1 MKRPP
6 RSSRRC
12 PPRGLLLR
20 TGEAVKLTAPTL
32 LPSLPLEGALAADRR
47 SRGLLAPTLLPS
59 LPPAGGSRCGPAK
72 PDPRKAL
79 GGAVSCR
86 CGLAWRRWRTEMKL
100 SLFGPL
106 RSVGLRSDGWRA
118 RSAWGAGAAGRRR
131 RSALRATRAAV
142 LGRGRAVHLARKT
155 RAAHDA
161 GESDH
166 EARCARRPRPCG
178 PRRLP
183 RPAAPAPQA
192 ALLQGRGVPRPRPA
206 PGPLPQAGE
215 GDRRAGGRRAF
226 ARACLQRCGQAGRG
240 ARGRR
245 RACVLRGAACAPCT
259 LRELTRRRRAQRAAR
274 AELSGR
280 RAPHSAQARAV
291 GPQGRPPP
299 SRVAAGLPA
308 PLSRQC
314 THFALRWHER
324 PHRAVNGHSPQQRF
338 IRRGW
343 RAAQWSN

>member
-1 MKRPP
+1 MSRCCGDCPLSALCGRSGCVLALARPSCFGLRARRSEGGGRP
-6 RSSRRC
+6 CGPTALRSS
-12 PPRGLLLR
+12 
-20 TGEAVKLTAPTL
+20 
-32 LPSLPLEGALAADRR
+32 
-47 SRGLLAPTLLPS
+47 
-59 LPPAGGSRCGPAK
+59 
-72 PDPRKAL
+72 
-79 GGAVSCR
+79 
-86 CGLAWRRWRTEMKL
+86 
-100 SLFGPL
+100 
-106 RSVGLRSDGWRA
+106 
-118 RSAWGAGAAGRRR
+118 
-131 RSALRATRAAV
+131 
-142 LGRGRAVHLARKT
+142 GRGRAVHLAPRAS

-192 ALLQGRGVPRPRPA
+192 ALLQGRGVPSAAPSPRPS
-206 PGPLPQAGE
+206 P
-215 GDRRAGGRRAF
+215 AGGRGRQALGPSECI

-245 RACVLRGAACAPCT
+245 RAWVLRGAACTQCT
-259 LRELTRRRRAQRAAR
+259 LRELTRRRRAQRATR

-280 RAPHSAQARAV
+280 RAPRSAQARGV

-314 THFALRWHER
+314 KHVCFEMARPTATGRRRQSHPSGPPPRSATPAGMKR
-324 PHRAVNGHSPQQRF
+324 PHQGPCAVRATAGPQ
-338 IRRGW
+338 RGG
-343 RAAQWSN
+343 RPS

>member
-1 MKRPP
+1 MKPP

-12 PPRGLLLR
+12 WIVGPHAPPVAAPRG
-20 TGEAVKLTAPTL
+20 GSCSGPT
-32 LPSLPLEGALAADRR
+32 E
-47 SRGLLAPTLLPS
+47 
-59 LPPAGGSRCGPAK
+59 
-72 PDPRKAL
+72 PDPRKSL
-79 GGAVSCR
+79 GYAGGVASWWWSTRVR
-86 CGLAWRRWRTEMKL
+86 L

-106 RSVGLRSDGWRA
+106 RSVGLRSERRHSDIGAPDLLGVRA
-118 RSAWGAGAAGRRR
+118 RRAEGGGRPCGPT
-131 RSALRATRAAV
+131 ALRSSV
-142 LGRGRAVHLARKT
+142 RGRAVHLAP
-155 RAAHDA
+155 RAARVAHDA

-192 ALLQGRGVPRPRPA
+192 ALLQGRGVPRPCPH

-215 GDRRAGGRRAF
+215 GDRRSGRRSAF

-245 RACVLRGAACAPCT
+245 
-259 LRELTRRRRAQRAAR
+259 
-274 AELSGR
+274 
-280 RAPHSAQARAV
+280 SAQARGV

-314 THFALRWHER
+314 KHVCFEVARPTATGRKRASALHGGEALNRTEHE
-324 PHRAVNGHSPQQRF
+324 
-338 IRRGW
+338 
-343 RAAQWSN
+343 